1 MLGQLGRAKV
11 PNVTT
16 AECSRHGPVSS
27 GLSIRLRRD
36 VIPLTFFEMGVNLL
50 AEPLEPSTAT
60 VTAAARK
67 PPTCTENER
76 N

>member
-1 MLGQLGRAKV
+1 
-11 PNVTT
+11 
-16 AECSRHGPVSS
+16 
-27 GLSIRLRRD
+27 
-36 VIPLTFFEMGVNLL
+36 MGVNLL

-60 VTAAARK
+60 VTAAAQK